1 MGKFEPQ
8 PASAAF
14 LSSLIFGLSVVGC
27 GDVGD
32 APYEG
37 PIGETS
43 AAVVQ
48 DCGEILALGIFDTVT
63 ETSHDKDTYALA
75 KGFCD
80 EVQKSA
86 SGGGDTS
93 FSYLG
98 IGGTLSG
105 HASKSSFKKYCEYFD
120 EKSTSDEAHNLMTSV
135 ADPNIVAAWAQCV
148 SAQEG
153 LACYQKPGEPVIG
166 VTYSEVG
173 NSGPLKGVTLTPTNL
188 TVRNPAAA
196 VPVIDVGDTGLGF
209 RITNTSE
216 DANLL
221 INGKTELTKFAQFCS
236 VEIKSQVK
244 INRELKQAWHRIAE
258 DYKSIKTDLEA
269 YLQNDGYA
277 PADVLGRVKPLL
289 ADASAKYTNAKAQE
303 AACTDTST
311 RCQMPSGADLTLEG
325 TFPAMNCYFV
335 TTLGP
340 PKKHINAARYAYS
353 VLDFSV
359 QPPSWPV
366 ALDPMGPGYFCKLD

>member
-1 MGKFEPQ
+1 M
-8 PASAAF
+8 SRSR
-14 LSSLIFGLSVVGC
+14 LRLRVC
-27 GDVGD
+27 
-32 APYEG
+32 
-37 PIGETS
+37 
-43 AAVVQ
+43 
-48 DCGEILALGIFDTVT
+48 
-63 ETSHDKDTYALA
+63 
-75 KGFCD
+75 
-80 EVQKSA
+80 
-86 SGGGDTS
+86 
-93 FSYLG
+93 
-98 IGGTLSG
+98 
-105 HASKSSFKKYCEYFD
+105 
-120 EKSTSDEAHNLMTSV
+120 
-135 ADPNIVAAWAQCV
+135 
-148 SAQEG
+148 
-153 LACYQKPGEPVIG
+153 
-166 VTYSEVG
+166 
-173 NSGPLKGVTLTPTNL
+173 
-188 TVRNPAAA
+188 R
-196 VPVIDVGDTGLGF
+196 
-209 RITNTSE
+209 
-216 DANLL
+216 LL